1 MQILQAI
8 FLALL
13 LFGPLALAAYTVF
26 RPVRWPEFD
35 PAKYPIWMG
44 QNLAGV
50 ILASFGVFWLWDR
63 PGLEYVFDLG
73 PVSQEFQ
80 LVLQISLHRMIW
92 MLAFVLV
99 LAVQAH
105 LTYADLW
112 KNRNTPELR
121 FERALYLA
129 GFHLLGGLALFN
141 ERPLLSVLFIETAV
155 LLQHL
160 ICLGYD
166 ENENRLDRVSYF
178 KRSVLVLFG
187 VLIVAILG
195 STRLF
200 NADTLIMA
208 GLILYI
214 ISLVCYKHPFTNWT
228 RTGWFVLSSLFA
240 FFVFW
245 RVNRLDSWTADPM
258 DAAMVFGVLS
268 VGILFLAA
276 LGRDRLTNFF
286 WYVVGVVSLQ
296 MFATALSEGGDRI
309 LLPMYGIIVILAA
322 QALSTVHMAVDGGK
336 SGPDLWAAR
345 IILVLA
351 HLFMVCTLPAATM
364 PRILSGLSAD
374 TVGLVLV
381 HLVIFLA
388 AVSLGRLLQFSGA
401 QSETRDSLIKGRVA
415 MAWVVLVVVAGGL
428 LAGGGLEG
436 HNNWALWLDLDARP
450 YLFGVAAATLVGLI
464 IGQLMERGILRLIP
478 KNNLSGGMER
488 LIPVVD
494 PVAVRVNGW
503 IAEAPGMG
511 VHWLVRFFR
520 RRAERAS
527 LEWEKIDER
536 FFAETVWRGSVA
548 YAHSMSRLIR
558 LAHQGGAR
566 QYVLFGMLGISV
578 GMGIYIM
585 VRG

>member
-13 LFGPLALAAYTVF
+13 LFGPMALAAYTVF
-26 RPVRWPEFD
+26 RPSRWPEYD
-35 PAKYPIWMG
+35 PASYPIWMG
-44 QNLAGV
+44 QNLAAV
-50 ILASFGVFWLWDR
+50 MLASFGVFWLWDR

-80 LVLQISLHRMIW
+80 LVLQVSLHRMIW
-92 MLAFVLV
+92 MLAFVMV

-112 KNRNTPELR
+112 KSRNTPELR

-129 GFHLLGGLALFN
+129 GFHLLGGLAIFN

-195 STRLF
+195 STGLF

-245 RVNRLDSWTADPM
+245 RVNRLESWTADPM
-258 DAAMVFGVLS
+258 DAAIVFGVLS

-276 LGRDRLTNFF
+276 LARDRITNFF

-296 MFATALSEGGDRI
+296 MFAIALSEGIDRI
-309 LLPMYGIIVILAA
+309 LLPMYGIIVILAV
-322 QALSTVHMAVDGGK
+322 QGLSTVHQVVEGRK
-336 SGPDLWAAR
+336 SGADLWVAR
-345 IILVLA
+345 ALLALV
-351 HLFMVCTLPAATM
+351 HLLLVCSLPAATM
-364 PRILSGLSAD
+364 PRILSGLSGD
-374 TVGLVLV
+374 TAGLVLV
-381 HLVIFLA
+381 YLVILLA
-388 AVSLGRLLQFSGA
+388 GVSLGRLLQFSGT
-401 QSETRDSLIKGRVA
+401 QSEVRDSLAKGRGA
-415 MAWVVLVVVAGGL
+415 MVWVMLVVAAGGV
-428 LAGGGLEG
+428 LAGGALGG
-436 HNNWALWLDLDARP
+436 NNNWALWTDLDARP
-450 YLFGVAAATLVGLI
+450 YLFGMVAATLVGLI
-464 IGQLMERGILRLIP
+464 IGQLMERGVLRLIP
-478 KNNLSGGMER
+478 KSNLSAGMER
-488 LIPVVD
+488 LIPAVD
-494 PVAVRVNGW
+494 PAAVRLNSFIAGAPGVAV
-503 IAEAPGMG
+503 
-511 VHWLVRFFR
+511 HWVVRSIR
-520 RRAERAS
+520 QLAERAS
-527 LEWEKIDER
+527 LEWERLDEN
-536 FFAETVWRGSVA
+536 FFAETVWRGSTA
-548 YAHSMSRLIR
+548 YAQSMSRLIR
-558 LAHQGGAR
+558 LAHQGGVR
-566 QYVLFGMLGISV
+566 QYVLFGMLGFSV
-578 GMGIYIM
+578 GMGIYIL

>member
-8 FLALL
+8 FLAFL
-13 LFGPLALAAYTVF
+13 LFGPLVLAAYTVF
-26 RPVRWPEFD
+26 RPAKWPEFD
-35 PAKYPIWMG
+35 PARYPIWMG

-50 ILASFGVFWLWDR
+50 MLAAFGVFWLWDR

-80 LVLQISLHRMIW
+80 LVLQVSLHRMIW
-92 MLAFVLV
+92 MLAFVMV

-105 LTYADLW
+105 LTYGDLW

-129 GFHLLGGLALFN
+129 GFHLLGGLAIFN

-195 STRLF
+195 STGLF

-258 DAAMVFGVLS
+258 DAAIVFGVLS

-276 LGRDRLTNFF
+276 LARERLTNFF
-286 WYVVGVVSLQ
+286 WYVVGVVTLQ
-296 MFATALSEGGDRI
+296 MFAIALSDGGDRI
-309 LLPMYGIIVILAA
+309 LLPMYGIIVLLAV
-322 QALSTVHMAVDGGK
+322 QGLSTVHLAIEGGK
-336 SGPDLWAAR
+336 AGPDLWFAR
-345 IILVLA
+345 VLLVLA
-351 HLFMVCTLPAATM
+351 HLLLVCTLPAATM
-364 PRILSGLSAD
+364 PRILSGLSGD
-374 TVGLVLV
+374 TAGLVLV
-381 HLVIFLA
+381 HLVILLA
-388 AVSLGRLLQFSGA
+388 GVSLGRLLQFSGS
-401 QSETRDSLIKGRVA
+401 QSEARDSLVKGRVA
-415 MAWVVLVVVAGGL
+415 MAWVMLVVAAGGL
-428 LAGGGLEG
+428 LAGGALGG
-436 HNNWALWLDLDARP
+436 NNNWALWSDLDARP
-450 YLFGVAAATLVGLI
+450 YLFGVVAATLVGLI
-464 IGQLMERGILRLIP
+464 VGQLMERGILRLIP

-488 LIPVVD
+488 LIPAVD
-494 PVAVRVNGW
+494 PVAVRLNGW
-503 IAEAPGMG
+503 IAGAPGAG
-511 VHWLVRFFR
+511 VHWMVRFIR
-520 RRAERAS
+520 QVAERAS
-527 LEWEKIDER
+527 LEWEKLDEN
-536 FFAETVWRGSVA
+536 FFAETVWRGSAA
-548 YAHSMSRLIR
+548 YAQSMSRLIR

-566 QYVLFGMLGISV
+566 QYVLFGMLGFSV
-578 GMGIYIM
+578 GMGIYIL